1 MYYSLF
7 LFFNIVAKLTGK
19 KEEPA
24 KEQEATT
31 IETLEARIKVLEE
44 TNAELVQTNAEQSR
58 IIAEN
63 TQTNAE
69 VLAFLQT
76 FKAEKDAL
84 AQELEEV
91 KALTTSTH
99 TVKLE
104 SENLAG
110 KSPVTETKAQRT
122 ARVMAEKAK
131 ANGQL

>member
-1 MYYSLF
+1 MYD
-7 LFFNIVAKLTGK
+7 NIVAKLTGK

-24 KEQEATT
+24 KEQEATTT

-63 TQTNAE
+63 AKTNQE
-69 VLAFLQT
+69 VLAFLHT

-99 TVKLE
+99 SIKLE
-104 SENLAG
+104 NQNLSSATKLGKEQITAQIMEEN
-110 KSPVTETKAQRT
+110 
-122 ARVMAEKAK
+122 AK
-131 ANGQL
+131 KNGQI